1 MAIYLGIGYFGS
13 DISLEWDV
21 TMADA
26 LALPIAEIAACLDQ
40 GKLKA
45 RALAEAAIAN
55 HERFGG
61 NLMAYSQWAPEHA
74 RQCADAAD
82 AAFAVGSRAGPLQGI
97 PTSIKDLFAVSGF
110 PTYAGSPKRLPQK
123 FEVDGPVIAA
133 LRRQLATVM
142 GKTHMVEFAFGGT
155 GHNAHYGVPYNPW
168 DATAHRSPGGSSSGA
183 GVSLCE
189 GSALLA
195 FGSDTAASVRLPAAM
210 TGNAGLKIT
219 KDRWSTDGIVP
230 LSFTFDT
237 PGILARSMAD
247 AAFSF
252 AALDPH
258 LGDSFAYLRRVPDG
272 VDGIRIGVADSWF
285 WDGCENGIDAIVHAA
300 IDKLGH
306 AGAVLKQQPFAE
318 AREAFAVFSEGG
330 VSAIELRA
338 FLDRE
343 LPDWLNTID
352 PVNAPALKNAET
364 LSAREYLS
372 RRLRLLAAAK
382 TAAVY
387 FDEIDVIATP
397 TVMVSPHVL
406 SEETGAEQFWAR
418 NRKIVHNLA
427 PVNYLGLC
435 AATLPVGLDRIG
447 MPVGLQLIAKG
458 GDDERLVA
466 IACAAERVLG
476 TPREILGPPPMCTG

>member
-1 MAIYLGIGYFGS
+1 
-13 DISLEWDV
+13 
-21 TMADA
+21 MADP
-26 LALPIAEIAACLDQ
+26 LLLPVAEIAACLDE
-40 GKLKA
+40 GRLKA

-61 NLMAYSQWAPEHA
+61 KLMAYSQWAPAHA

-82 AAFAVGSRAGPLQGI
+82 APFAVGSRPGPLQGI
-97 PTSIKDLFAVSGF
+97 PTSIKDLFAVSDF
-110 PTYAGSPKRLPQK
+110 PTYAGSPKRLPPK
-123 FEVDGPVIAA
+123 FESDGPVIAA

-155 GHNAHYGVPYNPW
+155 GHNAHYGSPYNPW

-195 FGSDTAASVRLPAAM
+195 FGTDTAASVRLPAAM

-219 KDRWSTDGIVP
+219 KDRWSTEGIVP

-237 PGILARSMAD
+237 PGILTRSMAD
-247 AAFSF
+247 AAFAF
-252 AALDPH
+252 AALDPR
-258 LGDSFAYLRRVPDG
+258 LGDSFAFLRRVPESIGG
-272 VDGIRIGVADSWF
+272 VRIGLADSWF
-285 WDGCENGIDAIVHAA
+285 WEDCENGIADVVRAA
-300 IDKLGH
+300 TEKLARG
-306 AGAVLKQQPFAE
+306 GAVLKERPLPE
-318 AREAFAVFSEGG
+318 AREAYTVFSEGG

-343 LPDWLNTID
+343 LPDWLATID
-352 PVNAPALKNAET
+352 PVNAAALKNAEN

-372 RRLRLLAAAK
+372 RRLRLQ
-382 TAAVY
+382 TAAQSAVAR
-387 FDEIDVIATP
+387 FDDVDVIATP
-397 TVMVSPHVL
+397 TVMFSPHVL
-406 SEETGAEQFWAR
+406 ADETGPEQFWAR

-427 PVNYLGLC
+427 PVNYLSLC
-435 AATLPVGLDRIG
+435 AATLPVGLDRVG

-476 TPREILGPPPMCTG
+476 PAREILGVPPMCRG

>member
-1 MAIYLGIGYFGS
+1 MT
-13 DISLEWDV
+13 DP
-21 TMADA
+21 
-26 LALPIAEIAACLDQ
+26 LARPIAEIAVLLGE

-45 RALAEAAIAN
+45 RALVEAAIAN

-61 NLMAYSQWAPEHA
+61 KLMAYSQWAPDHA
-74 RQCADAAD
+74 RRCADAAD
-82 AAFAVGSRAGPLQGI
+82 AAFAIGSRAGPLQGI

-110 PTYAGSPKRLPQK
+110 PTYAGSPKRLPPK
-123 FEVDGPVIAA
+123 FEIDGPVVAA

-155 GHNAHYGVPYNPW
+155 GQNAHYGSPYNPW
-168 DATAHRSPGGSSSGA
+168 DAAAHRSPGGSSSGA

-237 PGILARSMAD
+237 PGILTRSMAD
-247 AAFSF
+247 AAFAF
-252 AALDPH
+252 AALDPF
-258 LGDSFAYLRRVPDG
+258 LGDSFAYVRRVPEG
-272 VDGIRIGVADSWF
+272 IGGIRIGIADSWF
-285 WDGCENGIDAIVHAA
+285 WADCENGIADIVRAA
-300 IDKLGH
+300 IEKLARG
-306 AGAVLKQQPFAE
+306 GAVMKEKPLPE
-318 AREAFAVFSEGG
+318 AREAYAVFSEGG

-343 LPDWLNTID
+343 LPDWLKTID

-364 LSAREYLS
+364 LSAREYLT
-372 RRLRLLAAAK
+372 RRLRLHTAAQSAAAR
-382 TAAVY
+382 
-387 FDEIDVIATP
+387 FDDVDVIATP

-406 SEETGAEQFWAR
+406 ADEAGPEQFWAR
-418 NRKIVHNLA
+418 NRKIVHNLV
-427 PVNYLGLC
+427 PVNYLSLC
-435 AATLPVGLDRIG
+435 AATLPVGLDRLG

-476 TPREILGPPPMCTG
+476 TPREILGVPPMCRG

>member
-1 MAIYLGIGYFGS
+1 
-13 DISLEWDV
+13 
-21 TMADA
+21 MADA
-26 LALPIAEIAACLDQ
+26 FSLPLAEIAARLGE

-45 RALAEAAIAN
+45 RALAEVAIAN

-61 NLMAYSQWAPEHA
+61 KLMAYSQWAPEHA
-74 RQCADAAD
+74 RQCAEAAD

-110 PTYAGSPKRLPQK
+110 ATYAGSPKRLPPQ
-123 FEVDGPVIAA
+123 FEIEGPVIAA
-133 LRRQLATVM
+133 LRRQLATMM

-155 GHNAHYGVPYNPW
+155 GHNAHYGAPYNPW
-168 DATAHRSPGGSSSGA
+168 DANAHRSPGGSSSGA

-219 KDRWSTDGIVP
+219 KDRWSTEGIVP
-230 LSFTFDT
+230 LSFSFDT
-237 PGILARSMAD
+237 PGILTRSMAD

-258 LGDSFAYLRRVPDG
+258 LGDAFAFLRRVPES
-272 VDGIRIGVADSWF
+272 VDGIRVGIADSWF
-285 WDGCENGIDAIVHAA
+285 WDECENGIDSVVRAA
-300 IDKLGH
+300 IDKLAR
-306 AGAVLKQQPFAE
+306 AGAVVKQTPLPE
-318 AREAFAVFSEGG
+318 AREAYAVFSEGG

-352 PVNAPALKNAET
+352 PVNAPALKVAET
-364 LSAREYLS
+364 LSARDYLS
-372 RRLRLLAAAK
+372 RRLRLLAAAT
-382 TAAVY
+382 TAAARFEDV
-387 FDEIDVIATP
+387 DVIATP

-406 SEETGAEQFWAR
+406 AEETGPQQFWAR
-418 NRKIVHNLA
+418 NRKIVHNLV
-427 PVNYLGLC
+427 PVNYLSLC
-435 AATLPVGLDRIG
+435 AATLPVGLDRLG

-466 IACAAERVLG
+466 IACAVEGVLG
-476 TPREILGPPPMCTG
+476 APRDVLGVAPMCRR